1 MQAVNPTP
9 DAGRQEPQ
17 IAGHNPAH
25 QAVTLPRNDFTLLI
39 VR

>member
-9 DAGRQEPQ
+9 DAGGQEPQ

-25 QAVTLPRNDFTLLI
+25 QAVTLPRNDLALRR
-39 VR
+39 VS